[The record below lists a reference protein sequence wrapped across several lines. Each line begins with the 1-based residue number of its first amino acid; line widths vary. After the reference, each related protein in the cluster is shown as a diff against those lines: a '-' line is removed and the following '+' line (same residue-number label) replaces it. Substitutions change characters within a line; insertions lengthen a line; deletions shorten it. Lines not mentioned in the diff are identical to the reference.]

1 LTPEDAYPFAAVEEE
16 VVEEVPTPSSGLGS
30 FNMGSIVDQATQMA
44 SALRPETTRTVPTVG
59 EAAGQTNE
67 LLAASGYDTGI
78 FDKIR
83 QDVEQQRESL
93 KEDRSEAVNMRLIQA
108 GLGIMSGTSANAFE
122 NIGKGA
128 TGAMKGLAQDFRDIK
143 KSERDL
149 QAAQQNLMMKQNDA
163 AMGKARITQGTID
176 KAQDRVDKEL
186 ENYNR
191 NIADLSKTLLAG
203 DIQERLAKAS
213 YSTKMTD
220 FDKQW
225 RLYSAEAKDN
235 GENPTFSGFQSY
247 IGDRPLTM
255 KDALT
260 IASKETMGEGSVQ
273 ERAKALLE
281 ADRNYRL
288 SQRGGA
294 GQQTNLSAQD
304 QQALNWA
311 NSNPNDPRAKQIK
324 DHLGV
329 R

>member
-16 VVEEVPTPSSGLGS
+16 VVEEVPTSSSGLGS
-30 FNMGSIVDQATQMA
+30 INMGSIVDQATQMA
-44 SALRPETTRTVPTVG
+44 SALRPETTRTVPTVQ

-93 KEDRSEAVNMRLIQA
+93 KGDRSEAVNMRLIEA
-108 GLGIMSGTSANAFE
+108 GLGIMGGTSANAFE

-128 TGAMKGLAQDFRDIK
+128 TGAMKGLAQDFKDIK

-163 AMGKARITQGTID
+163 AMGKAKITQGTID

-203 DIQERLAKAS
+203 DIQERIARAS
-213 YSTKMTD
+213 YGSKITD
-220 FDKQW
+220 YDKKW
-225 RLYSAEAKDN
+225 ARYVEEAKGR
-235 GENPTFSGFQSY
+235 GETPTFSGFENALRESM
-247 IGDRPLTM
+247 G
-255 KDALT
+255 ALT
-260 IASKETMGEGSVQ
+260 FKEALRIAAQ
-273 ERAKALLE
+273 DKALTADEIE
-281 ADRNYRL
+281 A
-288 SQRGGA
+288 
-294 GQQTNLSAQD
+294 
-304 QQALNWA
+304 QALKLMEVDKRRKVSA
-311 NSNPNDPRAKQIK
+311 GGQAAGSAPPLPRGFVEQ
-324 DHLGV
+324 
-329 R
+329 